1 MKTIPVTAM
10 LQVPDS
16 ERAVAAATATKTCMN
31 CCSSDDD
38 ARPSCS
44 GSSGSNKPKGAK
56 AKTRASNIDASV
68 VAAAEAVVNG
78 ELDAASCYHV
88 SMKMSIDAATPRICG
103 DSIPMK
109 CDALVA
115 MREALSANKPL
126 PLQSKQQ
133 AGKSNDSSKPNPPPP
148 CQLLERLNFPE
159 GNIINTL
166 HTILALP
173 PFDPYAP
180 APKSDV
186 VYKEVVSLTQWSLRE
201 NNVMEME
208 LSDKLLHECKS
219 KSQDP
224 NDETRSYLVSR
235 VKDLKRT
242 IILIFDPFR
251 RWPLRICV
259 YFRRIQRIH

>member
-1 MKTIPVTAM
+1 MAEQVEKALTYIKTMPVTTT
-10 LQVPDS
+10 LQVPD
-16 ERAVAAATATKTCMN
+16 AADAAAAATTCMN
-31 CCSSDDD
+31 CCSNEDD
-38 ARPSCS
+38 ASPSCS
-44 GSSGSNKPKGAK
+44 GSSSSSGSSKPKGAK
-56 AKTRASNIDASV
+56 AKIRTSSIDANV

-103 DSIPMK
+103 DTMPLK
-109 CDALVA
+109 CDALAA

-126 PLQSKQQ
+126 PLQSKQ
-133 AGKSNDSSKPNPPPP
+133 AGNKASQHPPP

-186 VYKEVVSLTQWSLRE
+186 VYKEVVTLMQWSLRE
-201 NNVMEME
+201 DNVIEME
-208 LSDKLLHECKS
+208 LSDKLLHECKP
-219 KSQDP
+219 KSNDP
-224 NDETRSYLVSR
+224 NEERRSYLVCTAEFHS
-235 VKDLKRT
+235 
-242 IILIFDPFR
+242 I
-251 RWPLRICV
+251 V
-259 YFRRIQRIH
+259 YTS

>member
-1 MKTIPVTAM
+1 MAEQVEKALTFIKTKQVTSTFQLIDAGA
-10 LQVPDS
+10 
-16 ERAVAAATATKTCMN
+16 EATTACAN
-31 CCSSDDD
+31 CCSNEDD
-38 ARPSCS
+38 ASPS
-44 GSSGSNKPKGAK
+44 SSNSKPKGAK
-56 AKTRASNIDASV
+56 AKSRSSGTIDANV

-103 DSIPMK
+103 DNMPLK
-109 CDALVA
+109 CDALAA
-115 MREALSANKPL
+115 MREALSSNKPL
-126 PLQSKQQ
+126 PLAKQQ
-133 AGKSNDSSKPNPPPP
+133 QQQSNSNNNKNSPPPPP

-186 VYKEVVSLTQWSLRE
+186 EYKEVVSLMQWSLRE
-201 NNVMEME
+201 DNVIEME

-219 KSQDP
+219 KSKDS
-224 NDETRSYLVSR
+224 NDETRSYLVC
-235 VKDLKRT
+235 K
-242 IILIFDPFR
+242 
-251 RWPLRICV
+251 WM
-259 YFRRIQRIH
+259 QRQQNTTKMLYNPIDGH